1 MLLIISKTRAFRTL
15 STSEFWL
22 LLKSLFCAQLS
33 FFNSHSKNIKS
44 NVNNTYKFKLSLSQK
59 HGNQNR
65 VERVMAQI
73 ELPRRKCIKMVHFFK
88 FVLCLSSLYIRILMI
103 RLKMKPR
110 HEAIATQ
117 RIHFHHNVRLRY
129 SRWNNMS
136 CSYFGG
142 MELHESKTH
151 TCSFQAKLIII
162 TVVLR
167 CGWDAR
173 YQNLVAI
180 YVFMH
185 TWQSDIT
192 CWRIINVFYSFGSFT
207 VLLP

>member
-1 MLLIISKTRAFRTL
+1 MGNFLPQTIMFQNFIRVQKVNRKIFFILQLFPKIKLIRTL
-15 STSEFWL
+15 EYIRVPIDVKKPVLYPAFFFSSNHSE
-22 LLKSLFCAQLS
+22 
-33 FFNSHSKNIKS
+33 NSNS
-44 NVNNTYKFKLSLSQK
+44 NVNNSYKFKLPSVQKK

-103 RLKMKPR
+103 RMKMKPR

-142 MELHESKTH
+142 MELHESKKH
-151 TCSFQAKLIII
+151 TCSFQAKLIIV
-162 TVVLR
+162 TVVVR
-167 CGWDAR
+167 G
-173 YQNLVAI
+173 
-180 YVFMH
+180 
-185 TWQSDIT
+185 
-192 CWRIINVFYSFGSFT
+192 G
-207 VLLP
+207 